1 MNEDRGIN
9 AYVCYLQTEQY
20 AKEHNETYIYYNS
33 EHINLKCKDCI
44 ENAIDMFYDGSR
56 LASDEALKYVLGQH
70 TPERVIFIVATSIM
84 RRSLDGRISSE
95 NKEFAEKIMF
105 AIRQKYGD
113 GERTGAVIKSH
124 AGLLN
129 LFAREVRESYIVDE
143 ILDDIFGEDYDNTD
157 DRDER
162 DRILQER
169 FDERSKGLCENGL
182 GDDR

>member
-9 AYVCYLQTEQY
+9 EYVCYLRTEQY
-20 AKEHNETYIYYNS
+20 AKEHNETYAYYNS

-44 ENAIDMFYDGSR
+44 ENAIDMFHDGLR
-56 LASDEALKYVLGQH
+56 FDAGKALEYVLDQH

-84 RRSLDGRISSE
+84 RRSFDGRISSE

-113 GERTGAVIKSH
+113 GKRTGVVINSH

-129 LFAREVRESYIVDE
+129 LFAREVREAYEEMIKTNQELEQLFVPTIDGNE
-143 ILDDIFGEDYDNTD
+143 IEFIETP
-157 DRDER
+157 
-162 DRILQER
+162 
-169 FDERSKGLCENGL
+169 
-182 GDDR
+182 

>member
-1 MNEDRGIN
+1 MNEDRVI
-9 AYVCYLQTEQY
+9 
-20 AKEHNETYIYYNS
+20 NS
-33 EHINLKCKDCI
+33 EDINLKCKDCI
-44 ENAIDMFYDGSR
+44 EDAIDMFYDGSR

-84 RRSLDGRISSE
+84 RRSFDGRISSE

-129 LFAREVRESYIVDE
+129 LFAREVRESYEEMIKTNQELAQLFVPTIDE
-143 ILDDIFGEDYDNTD
+143 NEIEFIETP
-157 DRDER
+157 
-162 DRILQER
+162 
-169 FDERSKGLCENGL
+169 
-182 GDDR
+182 

>member
-9 AYVCYLQTEQY
+9 AYVCYFQNAQY
-20 AKEHNETYIYYNS
+20 AKEHDETYIYYNS

-56 LASDEALKYVLGQH
+56 IASDEALKYVLDQH

-84 RRSLDGRISSE
+84 RRSFDGRISSE

-129 LFAREVRESYIVDE
+129 LFAREVRESYEEMIKTDQELAQLFVPTIDGNE
-143 ILDDIFGEDYDNTD
+143 IEFIETP
-157 DRDER
+157 
-162 DRILQER
+162 
-169 FDERSKGLCENGL
+169 
-182 GDDR
+182 